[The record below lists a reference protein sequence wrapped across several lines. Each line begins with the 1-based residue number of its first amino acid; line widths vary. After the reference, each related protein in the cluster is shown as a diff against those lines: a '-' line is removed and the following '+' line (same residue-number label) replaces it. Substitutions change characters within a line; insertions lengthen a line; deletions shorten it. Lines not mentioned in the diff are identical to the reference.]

1 MLEIEDRTN
10 FIRNNKPDKHEG
22 NSNILLEFE
31 EYHRKYP
38 NIQKHVI
45 RLNKIRKI
53 LLRQLKPANENPTIL
68 PIHKKPH
75 LHLTILDPKLI
86 PINPPKRIQTKIIQN
101 RSKIISRIEYKSIE
115 TI

>member
-1 MLEIEDRTN
+1 MPNMLKIEDWTN
-10 FIRNNKPDKHEG
+10 FIRNNKPDKHEE

-53 LLRQLKPANENPTIL
+53 LLRQLKLTNENLTFL
-68 PIHKKPH
+68 TIHKKPNIY
-75 LHLTILDPKLI
+75 LKILNIKLI
-86 PINPPKRIQTKIIQN
+86 PINPTK
-101 RSKIISRIEYKSIE
+101 
-115 TI
+115 